1 VKRGESL
8 IKALKREVR
17 GRNGNVNAQVNTE
30 FPALSV
36 AHKRG
41 SEQLFVLEEAG
52 HRLRQRT
59 PAGPG
64 GRQAGARATAA
75 NAQAGE
81 STAAVAS
88 SERLVLPV
96 SQ

>member
-1 VKRGESL
+1 MRHAHLLELIASWLPCFVPVSL
-8 IKALKREVR
+8 S
-17 GRNGNVNAQVNTE
+17 
-30 FPALSV
+30 LSV